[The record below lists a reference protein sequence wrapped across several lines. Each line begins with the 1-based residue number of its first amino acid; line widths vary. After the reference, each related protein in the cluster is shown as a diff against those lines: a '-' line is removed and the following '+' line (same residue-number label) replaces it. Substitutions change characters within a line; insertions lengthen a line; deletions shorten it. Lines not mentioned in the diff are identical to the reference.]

1 MSSDENLKAVI
12 LAGGRGTRLGEETT
26 LRPKP
31 MVEIGGMPI
40 LWHIMKI
47 YSAHGITDFV
57 ICLGYKGYVIKEY
70 FANYILHTSDV
81 TFDLK
86 NNQMEVRQ
94 ANTEPWNVTLV
105 DTGVNTMTGGRVK
118 KIQKHVDGSF
128 CLTYGDGVSDI
139 DVKSLIQFHEKN
151 NFKGTVTAVQPPG
164 KFGSLQLDG
173 NVVTKFTEKPSG
185 DLAWINGGFCVF
197 EPEIFDYIKDS
208 TTVLEKY
215 PLEKLADLGQLG
227 SYKHTGFWKP
237 VDTIRDK
244 EELEKLWNSGSPP
257 WKIW

>member
-105 DTGVNTMTGGRVK
+105 DTGINTMTGGRVK

-151 NFKGTVTAVQPPG
+151 NY
-164 KFGSLQLDG
+164 L
-173 NVVTKFTEKPSG
+173 
-185 DLAWINGGFCVF
+185 I
-197 EPEIFDYIKDS
+197 
-208 TTVLEKY
+208 
-215 PLEKLADLGQLG
+215 
-227 SYKHTGFWKP
+227 
-237 VDTIRDK
+237 
-244 EELEKLWNSGSPP
+244 
-257 WKIW
+257 

>member
-1 MSSDENLKAVI
+1 VRSDEKLKAVI

-47 YSAHGITDFV
+47 YSVHGITDFV

-86 NNQMEVRQ
+86 NNKIEVHQ
-94 ANTEPWNVTLV
+94 PNTEPWNVTLV
-105 DTGVNTMTGGRVK
+105 DTGINSMTGGRVK
-118 KIQKHVDGSF
+118 KIQKYVDGPF

-139 DVKSLIQFHEKN
+139 DIKSLIQFHEKN
-151 NFKGTVTAVQPPG
+151 NFKGTLSAVQPPG

-215 PLEKLADLGQLG
+215 PLEKLAELGQLG

-244 EELEKLWNSGSPP
+244 EELEKLWNAGNPP

>member
-1 MSSDENLKAVI
+1 MRNLVSMKVVI
-12 LAGGRGTRLGEETT
+12 LAGGYGTRISDFDNEETIIK
-26 LRPKP
+26 PKP
-31 MVEIGGMPI
+31 LIEIGGKPI
-40 LWHIMKI
+40 LWHILKI
-47 YSAHGITDFV
+47 YSSYGINDFV
-57 ICLGYKGYVIKEY
+57 ICCGYKGEQIKEY
-70 FANYILHTSDV
+70 FTNVDSSS
-81 TFDLK
+81 
-86 NNQMEVRQ
+86 
-94 ANTEPWNVTLV
+94 WNIELV
-105 DTGVNTMTGGRVK
+105 DTGLHTMTGGRLK
-118 KIQKHVDGSF
+118 RIQNHIDGTF

-244 EELEKLWNSGSPP
+244 EELEKLWNTGNPP
-257 WKIW
+257 WKTW